1 MAGEARVMRKFTSAQ
16 NDKLE
21 GMSAKKSTAGKT
33 VSKKTTTK
41 PAAKSGKLPPK
52 ATVVSTKLSYKGPLF
67 SVFTSKLR
75 EPAGGITIRDVIR
88 HSGSV
93 VILAIDDANADDPIV
108 IMEQQYRLSAEQYL
122 WELPAGRREPGESPL
137 AAGKRELIEETGYR
151 AKSWKKLVR
160 YYASPGFL
168 GEWMEIWLARGISAG
183 AAEPEAD
190 EHIRI
195 VRMKLSELQ
204 QRIVDGK
211 IMDGKTIIGASVY
224 AALRRAG
231 RI

>member
-1 MAGEARVMRKFTSAQ
+1 MP
-16 NDKLE
+16 
-21 GMSAKKSTAGKT
+21 AKK
-33 VSKKTTTK
+33 K
-41 PAAKSGKLPPK
+41 PAKKAPKTKLPPK
-52 ATVVSTKLSYKGPLF
+52 ATVVSSKLSYKGPLF
-67 SVFTSKLR
+67 SVFTDKLR
-75 EPAGGITIRDVIR
+75 EPNGATGIRDVIR

-93 VILAIDDANADDPIV
+93 VILAIDETNPADPIV
-108 IMEQQYRLSAEQYL
+108 IMEQQYRHAAGQYL

-137 AAGKRELIEETGYR
+137 AAAKRELIEETGYR
-151 AKSWKKLVR
+151 AKKWQKLVR

-183 AAEPEAD
+183 AAQPESD

-204 QRIVDGK
+204 KRIAAGK

-224 AALRRAG
+224 AARKRAG
-231 RI
+231 KI

>member
-1 MAGEARVMRKFTSAQ
+1 
-16 NDKLE
+16 
-21 GMSAKKSTAGKT
+21 MSAKKS
-33 VSKKTTTK
+33 SKKKTAKTTAEK
-41 PAAKSGKLPPK
+41 KAAKTTVKKTAVKLTGKKPPK
-52 ATVVSTKLSYKGPLF
+52 ASVVSTKLAYKGPLF
-67 SVFTSKLR
+67 SVFTDELR
-75 EPAGGITIRDVIR
+75 EPNGTKGIRDVIR

-93 VILAIDDANADDPIV
+93 VILAIDETNAAEPVV
-108 IMEQQYRLSAEQYL
+108 ILEQQYRHAAGQYL
-122 WELPAGRREPGESPL
+122 WELPAGRREPGEAHL
-137 AAGKRELIEETGYR
+137 AAAKRELLEETGYT
-151 AKSWKKLVR
+151 AKKWKKLVR